1 MVEYPTELIDDNK
14 VRAAIHGIEGRLM
27 DFREGKQEPA
37 RAVVSRMRDELV
49 EHAQELGCED
59 ELGGVEDLI
68 ANGTG
73 ARRQLRMFES
83 NGDVRELVR
92 ETADHTR
99 P

>member
-1 MVEYPTELIDDNK
+1 
-14 VRAAIHGIEGRLM
+14 
-27 DFREGKQEPA
+27 
-37 RAVVSRMRDELV
+37 
-49 EHAQELGCED
+49 
-59 ELGGVEDLI
+59 VEDLI